1 MLGRIFIYF
10 SPHLCYNIAKG
21 DDFLLENI
29 IFTLLIIF
37 TIPLLSC
44 TVFFID
50 YQIEEQKHRH
60 KIELEKAKQGIF
72 DEKQPKQSFFKK
84 YGIHLIIVFVIT
96 IIVVLICYAFKVPS
110 DITKYILELV
120 K

>member
-1 MLGRIFIYF
+1 M
-10 SPHLCYNIAKG
+10 
-21 DDFLLENI
+21 LENI
-29 IFTLLIIF
+29 IFTLLAIF
-37 TIPLLSC
+37 AIPLFFGAM
-44 TVFFID
+44 FFIG
-50 YQIEEQKHRH
+50 YQMEEQEHRH

-120 K
+120 R